1 MAYQANNKR
10 WPVMLAA
17 AAGGILGAT
26 ALFWGRSSGDEPT
39 TVPTPSP
46 AMTAPVAAGSVPPRG
61 ASLPGGRANGF
72 DTSSDIA
79 LTDNQ
84 ELIADSALRKVM
96 DSYLLGG
103 GDRGGLQALLDYL
116 NRRLPANAAREAGRL
131 ATSYHAYLSAHDELL
146 AVQNFGATPDLN
158 RLISW
163 QRQRQQLRDR
173 MLGEKVSQEWFGTEE
188 AYLTQALEELGQRRD
203 GTAPPPTSVDEDQA
217 KHDQHM
223 RQVLQDAVVP
233 LRPNTHENT

>member
-1 MAYQANNKR
+1 MAYAADNKR
-10 WPVMLAA
+10 WPVMLSA

-39 TVPTPSP
+39 AVSP
-46 AMTAPVAAGSVPPRG
+46 PPQAMAAPAAADSAPPRRTSM
-61 ASLPGGRANGF
+61 ADGRANGV
-72 DTSSDIA
+72 DQSSEIA

-96 DSYLLGG
+96 DSYLLGA

-116 NRRLPANAAREAGRL
+116 NRHLPANAARESGRL

-146 AVQNFGATPDLN
+146 AAQNFGATPDLH
-158 RLISW
+158 RLIGW

-188 AYLTQALEELGQRRD
+188 AYLTQALEELDQRRD
-203 GTAPPPTSVDEDQA
+203 GTARVDEDQA

-233 LRPNTHENT
+233 LRPKTTETRRAD

>member
-1 MAYQANNKR
+1 MMYQTENKR
-10 WPVMLAA
+10 WPVMLSA

-26 ALFWGRSSGDEPT
+26 ALIWGRSSGDEPT
-39 TVPTPSP
+39 IVPTPPP
-46 AMTAPVAAGSVPPRG
+46 AMTAPVGAGSAPPRG
-61 ASLPGGRANGF
+61 ASLPRDRANGA
-72 DTSSDIA
+72 DISSDIA

-84 ELIADSALRKVM
+84 ELIADNALHKVM
-96 DSYLLGG
+96 DSYLLEG

-116 NRRLPANAAREAGRL
+116 NRHLPVNAAREAGRL

-146 AVQNFGATPDLN
+146 AVQNLGATPNLN
-158 RLISW
+158 RLIGW

-233 LRPNTHENT
+233 LRPNTHGNT